1 MIGSIASAPTGSAH
15 HQPTT
20 AYAPTPS
27 NRPPVMINKAARGC
41 TGLGR
46 LEAAPRCLVRVKAA
60 VIAGVVVKKNV
71 EGRLAMKLR
80 WIDSDGVSNHD
91 VAELPALRKRTD
103 GFLWLDIPEWSEE
116 AKAILTNEFHFHPM
130 AITESKTRSHVPR
143 VHVYPDHV
151 FIVVHA
157 PEISAGGHVHYLELD
172 QFIGEDF
179 LVTVHGPI
187 SPKVSLEAALRET
200 EAVAARMASGRL
212 RPTSPF
218 GLSYAIVSSIARRES
233 HMVDEIAREV
243 GLMEQRVMADVDED
257 PQKFLSELFAARHE
271 LLTIKTMAEQGSEIY
286 RRAIKLTTFAPPD
299 GLERMKDVLD
309 QYETVARIS
318 DAQMRFQQGVT
329 EFYRAR
335 TDTKMTI
342 AAERLAV
349 IAAITLP
356 ITSLSS
362 VIGMNVIV
370 NDSTRWIPLIILC
383 LIMLAI
389 SLVLLRWTRKL
400 GWW

>member
-1 MIGSIASAPTGSAH
+1 M
-15 HQPTT
+15 
-20 AYAPTPS
+20 
-27 NRPPVMINKAARGC
+27 N
-41 TGLGR
+41 
-46 LEAAPRCLVRVKAA
+46 
-60 VIAGVVVKKNV
+60 
-71 EGRLAMKLR
+71 LR
-80 WIDSDGVSNHD
+80 WIDSNGVSD
-91 VAELPALRKRTD
+91 RGLGELSALRKRTD
-103 GFLWLDIPEWSEE
+103 GFLWLDIPQWSDE
-116 AKAILTNEFHFHPM
+116 AEAILANEFQFHQL
-130 AITESKTRSHVPR
+130 AIVESKTRSHVPR
-143 VHVYPDHV
+143 LHVYPDHV

-157 PEISAGGHVHYLELD
+157 PEIGAAGHVHYLELD
-172 QFIGEDF
+172 QFVGEQF

-187 SPKVSLEAALRET
+187 SPKASLEAALRET
-200 EAVAARMASGRL
+200 KAVVARLESGRL

-218 GLSYAIVSSIARRES
+218 GLSYAIVSTLTRREAE
-233 HMVDEIAREV
+233 MVAEIAREV

-257 PQKFLSELFAARHE
+257 PQEFLSELFATRHE
-271 LLTIKTMAEQGSEIY
+271 LLTIKTMAEQGGEIY
-286 RRAIKLTTFAPPD
+286 RRAIKLTTFAPAD

-318 DAQMRFQQGVT
+318 AAQMQFQQGVT

-362 VIGMNVIV
+362 VVGMNVIV
-370 NDSTRWIPLIILC
+370 NDSTRLIPLIILC

-389 SLVLLRWTRKL
+389 SLILLRWTRKL